1 MPLPIS
7 LLAGLGFNHNILS
20 LKLRSLSSCHHQAP
34 VALIHYLVDV
44 FATVGFLHLAGV
56 PVEVGVGPAHELGP
70 LRLAVLVAMP
80 EIFIFLSSELS
91 GPVVPSHG
99 WLAAH

>member
-1 MPLPIS
+1 MTLPIS

-44 FATVGFLHLAGV
+44 FATVGFLHLADV
-56 PVEVGVGPAHELGP
+56 PVEVGVGPTDELRA
-70 LRLAVLVAMP
+70 LALAVLVAVP
-80 EIFIFLSSELS
+80 EIEIIQILRLTFM
-91 GPVVPSHG
+91 
-99 WLAAH
+99 AA